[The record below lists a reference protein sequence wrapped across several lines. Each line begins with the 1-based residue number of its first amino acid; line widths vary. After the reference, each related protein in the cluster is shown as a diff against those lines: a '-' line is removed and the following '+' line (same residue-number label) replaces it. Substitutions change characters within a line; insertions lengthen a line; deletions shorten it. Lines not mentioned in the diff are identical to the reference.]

1 MGKLVDNI
9 RRAVREGR
17 FVVSEHVNK
26 RLRERKIVAW
36 QVATG
41 LEKSKLLL
49 ERSDGEPHPVVE
61 FHEELADGTP
71 IKAVWA
77 WIPERKVAKLVTVHF
92 LPRAGTWRY
101 QD

>member
-1 MGKLVDNI
+1 MGVLADNI
-9 RRAVREGR
+9 RKAIREER
-17 FVVSEHVNK
+17 YVACEHANK
-26 RLRERKIVAW
+26 RLRERKIMSW
-36 QVATG
+36 QVAAG

-61 FHEELADGTP
+61 FLEELADGTP

-77 WIPERKVAKLVTVHF
+77 WIPEREAAKLITVHF
-92 LPRAGTWRY
+92 LPRVSTWRY